1 MNGVSLNIIRLAHF
15 AFWLCVAL
23 AVSIGLLQVVI
34 AEERQLSPKAA
45 VQTGSS
51 QRTAIPDSV
60 NFMMGTVSFTWT
72 YRSNHT
78 MPFTEH
84 HSITSEDVT
93 DALNRD
99 GPVRIATEDS
109 GELLIAT
116 AAESPD
122 VILSARRYEHW
133 TLISVLRNTD
143 DATRSVGVFKF
154 CISDTALVSCVE
166 TVLEHPDGTVTMTS
180 GAQSDAAR
188 VVPKGLDELSIT
200 DELVALL
207 TL

>member
-1 MNGVSLNIIRLAHF
+1 MNGISQNINRLAHV
-15 AFWLCVAL
+15 AFWLCTAL
-23 AVSIGLLQVVI
+23 AFSIGLLQVVT
-34 AEERQLSPKAA
+34 AEEIQHLPDPTLQS
-45 VQTGSS
+45 GSN
-51 QRTAIPDSV
+51 QQTAIPDSV

-84 HSITSEDVT
+84 HSITSEDLT
-93 DALNRD
+93 DALDRN
-99 GPVRIATEDS
+99 GPVRISTEDS

-116 AAESPD
+116 AMDSPD

-133 TLISVLRNTD
+133 TLISVLRNSD

-154 CISDTALVSCVE
+154 CSSDTSPGSCVE
-166 TVLEHPDGTVTMTS
+166 MVLEYPDGTVTMTS
-180 GAQSDAAR
+180 GAQSDVVT
-188 VVPKGLDELSIT
+188 VVPEGLDELSIT